1 MRRLSLLLAGLF
13 AAALVLTGCQ
23 YSTSGQPAA
32 EPDPEAAEKSEC
44 YLDSMDTFM
53 KLTAYGAHRSEALE
67 AAQEEILRLDALL
80 STGQTDSEISALNRT
95 GSGVLSQDVRTL
107 VERSLSLYEE
117 TGGAFDIT
125 IYPLMQLW
133 GFPTQEYHVPTAQEL
148 EDTLALVGSDQLT
161 YDPETGT
168 LTLGAGQA
176 IDLGGIAKG
185 YTSQRLM
192 ELYEEAGVT
201 SGMVSLGGNIQCLGT
216 RPDGTPW
223 RIGIQ
228 DPWSAEGTIAA
239 IIEIE
244 DQAIIT
250 SGGYE
255 RYFVDEETGITYQHI
270 MDPETGYPAQSG
282 LASVSVVTDD
292 GMLGDALST
301 ALYLMGLEEAAA
313 FWREHSTEFQALFI
327 DDAGALYVT
336 EGLAEAVSAEE
347 GFTVL
352 SLER

>member
-1 MRRLSLLLAGLF
+1 MRRILPLLAGLL
-13 AAALVLTGCQ
+13 ALTLTLSSCQ
-23 YSTSGQPAA
+23 YSTSGTVSD
-32 EPDPEAAEKSEC
+32 DPEAAQKSEC
-44 YLDSMDTFM
+44 YLDSMDTLM
-53 KLTAYGAHRSEALE
+53 RLTAYGSHREAALE

-80 STGQTDSEISALNRT
+80 STGQADSEISALNRS
-95 GSGVLSQDVRTL
+95 GSGVLSPDVRTL

-125 IYPLMQLW
+125 IYPLMELW
-133 GFPTQEYHVPTAQEL
+133 GFSSKDYHVPTAQEL
-148 EDTLALVGSDQLT
+148 EDTLARVGSDQLT
-161 YDPETGT
+161 FDEETGT
-168 LTLGAGQA
+168 LTLGPGQA

-192 ELYEEAGVT
+192 ELYQEAGVT

-228 DPWSAEGTIAA
+228 DPWSEEGSIAA
-239 IIEIE
+239 IIQVV

-270 MDPETGYPAQSG
+270 MDPETGFPAESG
-282 LASVSVVTDD
+282 LASVSIVTDD
-292 GMLGDALST
+292 GVLGDALST
-301 ALYLMGLEEAAA
+301 ALYLMGREEATA
-313 FWREHSTEFQALFI
+313 FWRAHSDQFQALFI
-327 DDAGALYVT
+327 DDDGVLYVT
-336 EGLAEAVSAEE
+336 EGLADAVSAED

-352 SLER
+352 PLEE